1 MKNKILH
8 VIYKNK
14 EVGRLAQ
21 TKDNLCAFEYDAQWL
36 LNGFS
41 ISPFKLPLD
50 KKVFIADKEPFNGN
64 FGVFDDSLPDGWG
77 RLLIDRMLV
86 KKRIV
91 SSKLSIIDRLAIVGK
106 SGMGALEYYPEN
118 TLFNEEF
125 KYDLDE
131 LAQECEKILK
141 EEPSSK
147 LEELVNFCGSSG
159 GARPKVLVRHDNADW
174 IVKFRSSND
183 PIDIGNIEYKYSEI
197 ARLAGIDM
205 PETKLF
211 NGKFFGVKRFDRK
224 PSTKTFSGEKI
235 HMLSVCGLLNASHR
249 IPCLDYIDILKATY
263 LLTRDYREVEKL
275 FRLMCFNIIG
285 ENRDDH
291 SKNFS
296 FLYDN
301 GEWKLSPAY
310 DLVPSDGI
318 MGEHATM
325 IAGNGKNPDL
335 NDALKVASEIG
346 IKKTRAT
353 QIYSEVQK
361 AFESKLKKIATI
373 ESIGSSTRIE
383 GAKY

>member
-1 MKNKILH
+1 MTDKILH
-8 VIYKNK
+8 VIYKNQ

-21 TKDNLCAFEYDAQWL
+21 TKDNLCAFEYDAKWL

-41 ISPFKLPLD
+41 ISPFKLPLE

-64 FGVFDDSLPDGWG
+64 FGVFDDSLPNGWG

-86 KKRIV
+86 KKRIDP
-91 SSKLSIIDRLAIVGK
+91 SKLSIIERLAIVGK

-118 TLFNEEF
+118 TLFNEKF

-131 LAQECEKILK
+131 LAKECEKILK
-141 EEPSSK
+141 EEPTSK
-147 LEELVNFCGSSG
+147 LEELVSFGGSSG
-159 GARPKVLVRHDNADW
+159 GARPKVLIRHNNADW

-183 PIDIGNIEYKYSEI
+183 PTDIGNIEYKYSEI

-211 NGKFFGVKRFDRK
+211 DGKFFGVKRFDRK
-224 PSTKTFSGEKI
+224 PSTKSFSEEKI
-235 HMLSVCGLLNASHR
+235 HMLSICGLLNASHR
-249 IPCLDYIDILKATY
+249 IPCLDYVDILKATY
-263 LLTRDYREVEKL
+263 LLSRDYREVEKL

-285 ENRDDH
+285 KNRDDQ

-301 GEWKLSPAY
+301 GKWKLSPAY
-310 DLVPSDGI
+310 DLVPSAGI
-318 MGEHATM
+318 MEEHATM
-325 IAGNGKNPDL
+325 VAGNGKDPGL

-346 IKKTRAT
+346 IKSTKAR

-361 AFESKLKKIATI
+361 AFESKI
-373 ESIGSSTRIE
+373 
-383 GAKY
+383 

>member
-1 MKNKILH
+1 
-8 VIYKNK
+8 
-14 EVGRLAQ
+14 
-21 TKDNLCAFEYDAQWL
+21 
-36 LNGFS
+36 
-41 ISPFKLPLD
+41 
-50 KKVFIADKEPFNGN
+50 
-64 FGVFDDSLPDGWG
+64 
-77 RLLIDRMLV
+77 
-86 KKRIV
+86 
-91 SSKLSIIDRLAIVGK
+91 
-106 SGMGALEYYPEN
+106 
-118 TLFNEEF
+118 
-125 KYDLDE
+125 
-131 LAQECEKILK
+131 
-141 EEPSSK
+141 
-147 LEELVNFCGSSG
+147 
-159 GARPKVLVRHDNADW
+159 
-174 IVKFRSSND
+174 
-183 PIDIGNIEYKYSEI
+183 
-197 ARLAGIDM
+197 M

-301 GEWKLSPAY
+301 SEWKLSPAY

-353 QIYSEVQK
+353 QIYSEAQK
-361 AFESKLKKIATI
+361 AFESKI
-373 ESIGSSTRIE
+373 
-383 GAKY
+383 

>member
-1 MKNKILH
+1 MTDKILH
-8 VIYKNK
+8 VIYKNQ

-21 TKDNLCAFEYDAQWL
+21 TKDNLCAFEYDAKWL

-41 ISPFKLPLD
+41 ISPFKLPLE

-64 FGVFDDSLPDGWG
+64 FGVFDDSLPNGWG

-86 KKRIV
+86 KKRIDP
-91 SSKLSIIDRLAIVGK
+91 SKLSIIERLAIVGK

-118 TLFNEEF
+118 TLFNEKF

-131 LAQECEKILK
+131 LAKECEKILK
-141 EEPSSK
+141 EEPTSK
-147 LEELVNFCGSSG
+147 LEELVSFGGSSG
-159 GARPKVLVRHDNADW
+159 GARPKVLIRHNNADW

-183 PIDIGNIEYKYSEI
+183 PTDIGNIEYKYSEI

-211 NGKFFGVKRFDRK
+211 DGKFFGVKRFDRK
-224 PSTKTFSGEKI
+224 PSTKSFSEEKI
-235 HMLSVCGLLNASHR
+235 HMLSICGLLNASHR
-249 IPCLDYIDILKATY
+249 IPCLDYVDILKATY
-263 LLTRDYREVEKL
+263 LLSRDYREVEKL

-285 ENRDDH
+285 KNRDDH

-301 GEWKLSPAY
+301 GKWKLSPAY
-310 DLVPSDGI
+310 DLVPSAGI
-318 MGEHATM
+318 MEEHATM
-325 IAGNGKNPDL
+325 VAGNGKDPGL

-346 IKKTRAT
+346 IKSTKAR

-361 AFESKLKKIATI
+361 AFESKI
-373 ESIGSSTRIE
+373 
-383 GAKY
+383 

>member
-86 KKRIV
+86 KKRIDP
-91 SSKLSIIDRLAIVGK
+91 K
-106 SGMGALEYYPEN
+106 N
-118 TLFNEEF
+118 TLFNEKF

-131 LAQECEKILK
+131 LAKECEKILK
-141 EEPSSK
+141 EEPSTK
-147 LEELVNFCGSSG
+147 LEELANFGGSSG

-174 IVKFRSSND
+174 IVKFRSSSD
-183 PIDIGNIEYKYSEI
+183 PTDVGNIEYKYSEI

-235 HMLSVCGLLNASHR
+235 HMLSVCGLLNASH
-249 IPCLDYIDILKATY
+249 
-263 LLTRDYREVEKL
+263 
-275 FRLMCFNIIG
+275 II
-285 ENRDDH
+285 
-291 SKNFS
+291 
-296 FLYDN
+296 
-301 GEWKLSPAY
+301 
-310 DLVPSDGI
+310 PSDGTRSYA
-318 MGEHATM
+318 GESFHSPLSY
-325 IAGNGKNPDL
+325 KNEKFL
-335 NDALKVASEIG
+335 E
-346 IKKTRAT
+346 
-353 QIYSEVQK
+353 
-361 AFESKLKKIATI
+361 
-373 ESIGSSTRIE
+373 
-383 GAKY
+383 

>member
-1 MKNKILH
+1 MTDKILH

-21 TKDNLCAFEYDAQWL
+21 TKDNLCAFEYEAKWL

-41 ISPFKLPLD
+41 ISPLKLPLD

-86 KKRIV
+86 KKRIDPSKV
-91 SSKLSIIDRLAIVGK
+91 SFIDRLAIVGK

-118 TLFNEEF
+118 TLFNEKF

-131 LAQECEKILK
+131 LAKECEKILK
-141 EEPSSK
+141 EEPSTK
-147 LEELVNFCGSSG
+147 LEELANFGGSSG

-183 PIDIGNIEYKYSEI
+183 PIDIGNIEYQYSEI
-197 ARLAGIDM
+197 ARLAGLDM

-211 NGKFFGVKRFDRK
+211 NGKFFGVRRFDRK
-224 PSTKTFSGEKI
+224 PFTETSPGENSSGEKI

-249 IPCLDYIDILKATY
+249 IPCLDYIDVLKATY

-285 ENRDDH
+285 QNRDDH

-325 IAGNGKNPDL
+325 VAGNGKNPSL
-335 NDALKVASEIG
+335 NDVLKVASEIG
-346 IKKTRAT
+346 IKKTRAM
-353 QIYSEVQK
+353 QIYFEIQK
-361 AFESKLKKIATI
+361 AFESKN
-373 ESIGSSTRIE
+373 
-383 GAKY
+383 